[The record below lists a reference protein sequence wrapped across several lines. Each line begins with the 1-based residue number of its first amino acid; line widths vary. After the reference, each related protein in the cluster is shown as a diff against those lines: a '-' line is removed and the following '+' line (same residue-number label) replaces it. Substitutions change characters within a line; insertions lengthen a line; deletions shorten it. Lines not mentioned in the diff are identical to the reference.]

1 MRINKIA
8 IICASIIL
16 LSGCNTFS
24 SKTEVP
30 SKNAASEAVKNEPV
44 VLDSTTHKEKD
55 DKPVV
60 VDITNTE
67 MGDESI
73 GISHPIEINEEV
85 SSSIGASKS
94 YFTYE
99 GDFPFKISVTNTGTK
114 RFYYK
119 IQHVGK
125 EEKIANGILNGNES
139 FGKLFKG
146 FPKGSYVISYLVVD
160 EERPIDIKLKVKVE
174 LLPESFSYSK

>member
-1 MRINKIA
+1 MRIYKLI
-8 IICASIIL
+8 IICTSIIL
-16 LSGCNTFS
+16 LSGCTTFS

-30 SKNAASEAVKNEPV
+30 SKNETSEAVKKDPV
-44 VLDSTTHKEKD
+44 VLDSKHKEKD

-67 MGDESI
+67 KGDESI
-73 GISHPIEINEEV
+73 GSRPIKIYEEV
-85 SSSIGASKS
+85 AAPLGGSKS

-99 GDFPFKISVTNTGTK
+99 EDFPFRVSVSNTGTK

-119 IQHVGK
+119 IQNVDK

-139 FGKLFKG
+139 FEKLFKG
-146 FPKGSYVISYLVVD
+146 FPKGAYVITYRVI
-160 EERPIDIKLKVKVE
+160 EEEHPVDIKLKVKVE
-174 LLPESFSYSK
+174 ILPEV